1 MLMSLPMVEESVRM
15 RLDKWLWAARLF
27 KTRGLAAE
35 EVGKGHVLINQQPAK
50 ASREVRVGDVIALS
64 QGQMPLEIV
73 VKGLSLNRGPAPVAQ
88 ALYEQ
93 TPQSLVARARL
104 LEQRRSGVEPGQSL
118 EQGRPTKRDR
128 RKLADWNRWS
138 ATDDDL

>member
-1 MLMSLPMVEESVRM
+1 MVEESVRM

-27 KTRGLAAE
+27 KTRALAAE
-35 EVGKGHVLINQQPAK
+35 QVGKGHVLINQQPAK
-50 ASREVRVGDVIALS
+50 ASREVRVGDMIALA
-64 QGQMPLEIV
+64 QGQMPLEV
-73 VKGLSLNRGPAPVAQ
+73 VVRGLSLNRGPAPLAQ
-88 ALYEQ
+88 TMYEQ
-93 TPQSLVARARL
+93 TPQSLVARAKL
-104 LEQRRSGVEPGQSL
+104 LEQRRSGVEPAQSL